1 MPYVIHRATHK
12 AVSEGDT
19 APNKAKP
26 KRLMKFIDDTD
37 DETLGSA
44 SEILI
49 EDVLNQVGHFFLFF
63 FLSNC
68 CFFLIVL
75 SFFLSIYFYRNQ
87 G

>member
-1 MPYVIHRATHK
+1 MDTGDVPYVIHRATHK

-19 APNKAKP
+19 PQNKAKP

-49 EDVLNQVGHFFLFF
+49 EDVLNQVGGLSFFF
-63 FLSNC
+63 FLSL
-68 CFFLIVL
+68 FS
-75 SFFLSIYFYRNQ
+75 SF
-87 G
+87 